1 MVSTCPRAWDL
12 FNQFLNEKMW
22 VRVRSSSSDEIR
34 LHPIPTQ
41 EERDA
46 GLWVTGKDAL
56 QEFCFSGQTQTIEK
70 INRAESYAI
79 ADEALQL
86 DKRKPF
92 VDVKVKGKKQTLHY
106 REILTPAL
114 IDPIARLRS
123 KSHTNQPSQPEHDIQ
138 LKVLQRVLDQVYDH
152 GTVNKDFIKFTINQ
166 TVGVPDSKR
175 DNVKSSLQQMHP
187 IERKAI
193 REIMR
198 SEKPLISDKEIPQF
212 TSQIVSTQ
220 DTPFNVYID
229 KFHLSR
235 TDKINVPRWIVVGLQ
250 GYLSGVT
257 EEITLEQL
265 VSNLLGKFLKEQGI
279 ENKDI
284 LEYTKTQLSKQWR
297 L

>member
-1 MVSTCPRAWDL
+1 
-12 FNQFLNEKMW
+12 MW
-22 VRVRSSSSDEIR
+22 VRVRSPTNDEIR
-34 LHPIPTQ
+34 LHPIPPQ
-41 EERDA
+41 AERDA
-46 GLWVTGKDAL
+46 GLWATGKEAIE
-56 QEFCFSGQTQTIEK
+56 EFCQSSRWSIDEK
-70 INRAESYAI
+70 ARRAETYAI
-79 ADEALQL
+79 ADEALKE

-92 VDVKVKGKKQTLHY
+92 VEVKVKGKKQTLHY

-114 IDPIARLRS
+114 IDPISKLRS
-123 KSHTNQPSQPEHDIQ
+123 HPAPGQSSQPERNIQ
-138 LKVLQRVLDQVYDH
+138 LKALQRVLDQVYDH

-198 SEKPLISDKEIPQF
+198 SDKPLISDKEIPQF

-235 TDKINVPRWIVVGLQ
+235 TDKINVPRWIVIGLQ